1 MDKGWIKLHRSI
13 MDNWVY
19 QDSYMF
25 HCWIDLLL
33 LANHKQK
40 KMPVFKKLIVIEAG
54 QHLTSYRKL
63 ADRWQCNTRTVKK
76 ILDTFQSD
84 GMIAYESRYGGT
96 LVSISNYKQ
105 YQGFSEP
112 KRNTEYNT
120 EYNKEY
126 NTVGDTEYNAE
137 YNAECIQTRMSK
149 NVKNDIRMNQEIKEP
164 ASPIFDSGGFIVED

>member
-1 MDKGWIKLHRSI
+1 MAKGWIKLHRAI

-33 LANHKQK
+33 LANYEQK
-40 KMPVFKKLIVIEAG
+40 KIPVFKRLVVIEAG

-105 YQGFSEP
+105 YQGFLEP
-112 KRNTEYNT
+112 ERNTEYNT
-120 EYNKEY
+120 
-126 NTVGDTEYNAE
+126 E

-149 NVKNDIRMNQEIKEP
+149 NVKNDTRMNKEDKK
-164 ASPIFDSGGFIVED
+164 AVSPHSFYEGMKFEDWDD